1 MKKINLAVVGAT
13 GMVGRTFLK
22 VLEERQ
28 LPIENFY
35 VMASARSAGSTLKF
49 NGKDYVVEELNEHS
63 FDKPID
69 IALFSAGG
77 GTSEHT
83 VNIAADLK
91 KKYDVTVLTHLTCV
105 SSTREHVAAMVKKY
119 KDAGIENILALRGD
133 IPEGGAPHSDYHYAA
148 ELVRDIKSQ
157 GDFCVGGACYP
168 EGHVEAANKTED
180 ILHLKEKVDAGCEF
194 LTTQMFF
201 DNNIM
206 YNFLY
211 RIREKGITVPVV
223 AGIMP
228 VTNVKQIKRITSMSG
243 TYLPERFKAIVDRF
257 GDNPAAMKQAGVIYA
272 TEQIIDLIANGVNH
286 IHVYSMNK
294 PEIAAGIQSSL
305 SEILK

>member
-1 MKKINLAVVGAT
+1 MKISEILKQDKVTLSFEVFPPKTSSTYESVARAT
-13 GMVGRTFLK
+13 Q
-22 VLEERQ
+22 E
-28 LPIENFY
+28 
-35 VMASARSAGSTLKF
+35 
-49 NGKDYVVEELNEHS
+49 
-63 FDKPID
+63 
-69 IALFSAGG
+69 IAALRPDFMSVTYGAGG

-83 VNIAADLK
+83 VHIASDLQSQ
-91 KKYDVTVLTHLTCV
+91 YGVNVLTHLTCV
-105 SSTREHVAAMVKKY
+105 SSTRAHVASML
-119 KDAGIENILALRGD
+119 DQFRQHGIQNVLALRGD
-133 IPEGGAPHSDYHYAA
+133 IPQGGAPANDYHYAA
-148 ELVRDIKSQ
+148 ELVRDIKAQ

-168 EGHVEAANKTED
+168 EGHVEAANKSED
-180 ILHLKEKVDAGCEF
+180 ILHLKEKVEAGCEF

-201 DNNIM
+201 DNHIL

-211 RIREKGITVPVV
+211 RIREKGITVPVI

-257 GDNPAAMKQAGVIYA
+257 GDNPDAMKQAGVIYA

-294 PEIAAGIQSSL
+294 PEIAAGIQASL